1 MSRTFGSI
9 INAMMAA
16 VAPQEDGFFDLFDAH
31 AKCLIDA
38 SRRLADLTLAPEA
51 EFAGH
56 FAAIREAEGRA
67 DQCARSIFLKLHKS
81 FITPLDRLEVKDLVV
96 ALDNVVDCI
105 EAIPMRSS
113 MYGPGPFTKEMA
125 ALSQILLRA
134 AERVAEAV
142 GLLRDMSNAGR
153 IMAICED
160 IGAIESES
168 DKTMRDGMTQLFA
181 VAGEDIRMLIRTKEL
196 YELFEEAVDRCEDVA
211 DVIHGIVLERV

>member
-1 MSRTFGSI
+1 MYKTFGSM
-9 INAMMAA
+9 INSFMAA
-16 VAPQEDGFFDLFDAH
+16 VAPHEDGFFDLFDGH

-38 SRRLADLTLAPEA
+38 SRRLSVLTMAPEP
-51 EFAGH
+51 EFESH
-56 FAAIREAEGRA
+56 FAAIREIEGKA
-67 DQCARSIFLKLHKS
+67 DQYARSIFLKLHKS
-81 FITPLDRLEVKDLVV
+81 FITPLDRSDIKDLVI

-105 EAIPMRSS
+105 EDIPMRSS

-142 GLLRDMSNAGR
+142 GLLRDMGNAER

-160 IGAIESES
+160 ICSIESEG
-168 DKTMRDGMTQLFA
+168 DKTMRDGMTLLFSSA
-181 VAGEDIRMLIRTKEL
+181 EADSRVLIRTKEI

-211 DVIHGIVLERV
+211 DVIHGIVLGRI